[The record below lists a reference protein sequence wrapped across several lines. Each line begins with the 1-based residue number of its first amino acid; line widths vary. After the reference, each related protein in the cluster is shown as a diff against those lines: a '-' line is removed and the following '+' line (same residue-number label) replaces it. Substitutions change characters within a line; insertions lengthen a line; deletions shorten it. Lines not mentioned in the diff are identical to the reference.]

1 MKDASKNIED
11 TVWTLIHNPVLN
23 RAASN
28 IDGGVRDKLWYLTT
42 HNVKAHVKNRAI
54 DSVLLN
60 VQTHLKGQ
68 MKR

>member
-23 RAASN
+23 KAACA
-28 IDGGVRDKLWYLTT
+28 IDGKLRDKVWHPTAQ
-42 HNVKAHVKNRAI
+42 NIKAHVKERAI

-68 MKR
+68 MEQ